1 MNEIATPLEPR
12 VRELTWEEFNDEFRI
27 IANHLGADDTLD
39 MFDTHGEEFEFV
51 RKRSNSHP
59 GTVWTY
65 MEDGSGGTMIG
76 DGLHFVN
83 RLGYIITETPAEPLV
98 TYVIDREPCEP
109 EVIYLTNAL
118 GEETGHGPVEEE
130 DCAKVPFE
138 DGPGVVLP
146 YLAEIDGEVCVLG
159 NLEVAFKD
167 EFWGDD
173 GADLKPEE
181 EVKTYCEAAC
191 DYIRPRLE
199 EGMQLLQIDGD
210 DPGRFIVRIVI
221 PLKGLKNH
229 EEVREAL
236 ARAFGAAAELPD
248 EIPAVSVTP

>member
-1 MNEIATPLEPR
+1 MNEIATPQEPR
-12 VRELTWEEFNDEFRI
+12 VRELTWDEFNDEFRI
-27 IANHLGADDTLD
+27 IANHLSTDDTLD

-83 RLGYIITETPAEPLV
+83 RLGYIITEMPAEPLV

-146 YLAEIDGEVCVLG
+146 YLVEIDGEVCVLG

-167 EFWGDD
+167 DFWGED
-173 GADLKPEE
+173 GAGFEPEE
-181 EVKTYCEAAC
+181 EVKAYCEAAC
-191 DYIRPRLE
+191 DYIAPRLE
-199 EGMQLLQIDGD
+199 NGMQLLPIDCG
-210 DPGRFIVRIVI
+210 DPGRFIIRVSV
-221 PLKGLKNH
+221 PLDGLETRDEARN
-229 EEVREAL
+229 AL
-236 ARAFGAAAELPD
+236 AAAFGVVAELPD
-248 EIPAVSVTP
+248 KIPAPVA